1 VSNTEKFRQYADECR
16 RLAAQVKD
24 PELKAI
30 ANKLAASWLA
40 LADSVGSLE
49 VVLVVR
55 HQNTDKD
62 EPPSLL

>member
-1 VSNTEKFRQYADECR
+1 VSNAEKFHRYADECR

-30 ANKLAASWLA
+30 ANKLVASWLA
-40 LADSVGSLE
+40 LADSFDSPD

-55 HQNTDKD
+55 QQNTDKD